1 MKANRTIVSVLSQ
14 QAAPNYLVIR
24 ELFQKGDS
32 LLFISSRT
40 MFPKLKMIESCLAD
54 LEGKVS
60 SVVFSDDDA
69 EEKWNLMC
77 REIEAR
83 LTKDSKYLVNLT
95 GGTKFMGL
103 AIQKVFEKYDAQ
115 FYYLPLPKNYLL
127 RPMQSDD
134 EKTPLKY
141 RLRVKEYMELHG
153 LKLFRYADCPSQ
165 AKSYTDGFSDFFLN
179 RLGKDAEVIE
189 KLRKY
194 RDKDLK
200 ISDVEKAGNDQF
212 PQIERLSE
220 FLNRI
225 AFPLR
230 EAGFLSKHE
239 ARYLT
244 GGWFEEYIFSFVKEH
259 LQPDDVMLDVT
270 FKTENNELNELDVV
284 FTLNNKLYVI
294 ECKTGGVNRA
304 GEAAPIIYKAAALKK
319 FFGLAANTIIFSLS
333 SHNPSRAEDF
343 EAQFFDRSYFVEA
356 DKFDRIKEEILH
368 LKRRTPGFEE
378 R

>member
-40 MFPKLKMIESCLAD
+40 MFPKLKVIESSLAD
-54 LEGKVS
+54 LEITVD

-69 EEKWNLMC
+69 EEKWNLMS
-77 REIEAR
+77 REIETK
-83 LTKDSKYLVNLT
+83 LTKDRKYLVNLT
-95 GGTKFMGL
+95 GGTKFMSL
-103 AIQKVFEKYDAQ
+103 AIQKVFEKYDSQ

-127 RPMQSDD
+127 RPMQNDD

-141 RLRVKEYMELHG
+141 RLKVKEYMELYG
-153 LKLFRYADCPSQ
+153 LSLTRYTDRLSQ
-165 AKSYTDGFSDFFLN
+165 TKSFTDGFFDFFVN
-179 RLGKDAEVIE
+179 HLGKDAEIIE

-194 RDKDLK
+194 RDRNMK
-200 ISDVEKAGNDQF
+200 ISEIENEGSDQF
-212 PQIERLSE
+212 PQIQGLSE
-220 FLNRI
+220 FIKKIN
-225 AFPLR
+225 FPLR
-230 EAGFLSKHE
+230 ESGLLSKYE
-239 ARYLT
+239 SRYLT
-244 GGWFEEYIFSFVKEH
+244 GGWFEEYTFSFIKER
-259 LQPDDVMLDVT
+259 LQPDNIFLDVT
-270 FKTENNELNELDVV
+270 FKTENGQGNELDVV

-333 SHNPSRAEDF
+333 SHNPARAEDF
-343 EAQFFDRSYFVEA
+343 DALFFDRSYFVDP
-356 DKFDRIKEEILH
+356 DKSDHIKEQILQ
-368 LKRRTPGFEE
+368 R
-378 R
+378 